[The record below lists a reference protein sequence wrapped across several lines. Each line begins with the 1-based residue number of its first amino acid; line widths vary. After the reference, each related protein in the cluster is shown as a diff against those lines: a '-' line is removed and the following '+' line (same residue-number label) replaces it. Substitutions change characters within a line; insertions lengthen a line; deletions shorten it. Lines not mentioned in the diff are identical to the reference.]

1 MITATEI
8 AERAVSELRRAAHEN
23 DATLGERVR
32 AAERCC
38 IELDRQVSAGDV
50 VLTRLSRVVVAARSL
65 NNVPVGGH
73 HAGCELG
80 RSRSAVIRRSHARTH
95 EPGGGM
101 TRLLRDV
108 RVIPIV
114 LIAISALFILKA
126 TGLIL
131 NGSYT
136 LSADDDVTGT
146 VTQRPG
152 GGTAAPIPDVAASA
166 APRSRSWAQEM
177 FNFPDITGAVKEA
190 SPKAESEPKDKAKA
204 KGKAQNPPPTPD
216 GTQIPVDGRPL
227 SPAERAVLERLGE
240 RRAEL
245 DARAKE
251 LEMRESLILAAEKRL
266 ESRVAQLKQLEA
278 QINEG
283 ARVKDEEEATRLKNI
298 ITMYENMKP
307 KDAARVFDR
316 LELRILF
323 EVASQ
328 INPRRMSDIMA
339 QMAPEA
345 AERLTVE
352 LASRAKDKPPAELPK
367 IVGTPATN

>member
-1 MITATEI
+1 
-8 AERAVSELRRAAHEN
+8 
-23 DATLGERVR
+23 
-32 AAERCC
+32 
-38 IELDRQVSAGDV
+38 
-50 VLTRLSRVVVAARSL
+50 
-65 NNVPVGGH
+65 
-73 HAGCELG
+73 
-80 RSRSAVIRRSHARTH
+80 
-95 EPGGGM
+95 
-101 TRLLRDV
+101 
-108 RVIPIV
+108 
-114 LIAISALFILKA
+114 LKA

-136 LSADDDVTGT
+136 LSAEDDITGA

-152 GGTAAPIPDVAASA
+152 VGAPPPD
-166 APRSRSWAQEM
+166 APAPAEQRQRSWAQQM

-190 SPKAESEPKDKAKA
+190 TPKAESEPNDKAKPKAKA
-204 KGKAQNPPPTPD
+204 KGKAQNPQPMPD
-216 GTQIPVDGRPL
+216 GTQIPVDGRQL
-227 SPAERAVLERLGE
+227 SPAERAVLERLAE

-245 DARAKE
+245 EARAKE
-251 LEMRESLILAAEKRL
+251 LDMRESMILAAEKRL

-278 QINEG
+278 QINET
-283 ARVKDEEEATRLKNI
+283 ARVKDEEEVTRIKNI

-316 LELRILF
+316 LDLRILF

>member
-1 MITATEI
+1 
-8 AERAVSELRRAAHEN
+8 
-23 DATLGERVR
+23 
-32 AAERCC
+32 
-38 IELDRQVSAGDV
+38 
-50 VLTRLSRVVVAARSL
+50 
-65 NNVPVGGH
+65 
-73 HAGCELG
+73 
-80 RSRSAVIRRSHARTH
+80 
-95 EPGGGM
+95 M
-101 TRLLRDV
+101 TRLLRDI

-114 LIAISALFILKA
+114 LIAISALFLLKA

-136 LSADDDVTGT
+136 LSAEDDVTGT
-146 VTQRPG
+146 VAQRPG
-152 GGTAAPIPDVAASA
+152 GVAAVPDIAAPA
-166 APRSRSWAQEM
+166 APRQRSWAQQM

-190 SPKAESEPKDKAKA
+190 APKAESESNDKAKA
-204 KGKAQNPPPTPD
+204 KSKAQNPPPTPD
-216 GTQIPVDGRPL
+216 GTQIPVDGRL
-227 SPAERAVLERLGE
+227 SQSERAVLERLAE

-266 ESRVAQLKQLEA
+266 ESRVAHLKQLES
-278 QINEG
+278 QLNET
-283 ARVKDEEEATRLKNI
+283 ARVKDEEETTRIKNI

-316 LELRILF
+316 LDMRILVD
-323 EVASQ
+323 VASQ
-328 INPRRMSDIMA
+328 INPRRMSDILA

-367 IVGTPATN
+367 IVGSPATN

>member
-1 MITATEI
+1 
-8 AERAVSELRRAAHEN
+8 
-23 DATLGERVR
+23 
-32 AAERCC
+32 
-38 IELDRQVSAGDV
+38 
-50 VLTRLSRVVVAARSL
+50 
-65 NNVPVGGH
+65 
-73 HAGCELG
+73 
-80 RSRSAVIRRSHARTH
+80 
-95 EPGGGM
+95 M

-136 LSADDDVTGT
+136 LSADDDITGS
-146 VTQRPG
+146 VTQRPAG
-152 GGTAAPIPDVAASA
+152 AAALPEEPAPA
-166 APRSRSWAQEM
+166 APRQRSWAQQM

-190 SPKAESEPKDKAKA
+190 TPKAESEPNDKAKAKAKA
-204 KGKAQNPPPTPD
+204 KGKAQDPQPMPD
-216 GTQIPVDGRPL
+216 GTSVPVDGRPL
-227 SPAERAVLERLGE
+227 SPAERAVLERLAE
-240 RRAEL
+240 RRTEL
-245 DARAKE
+245 EARAKE
-251 LEMRESLILAAEKRL
+251 LDMRESMILAAEKRL

-278 QINEG
+278 QINET
-283 ARVKDEEEATRLKNI
+283 ARVKDEEEATRIKNI

-316 LELRILF
+316 LDLRILF

-352 LASRAKDKPPAELPK
+352 LASRAKDKPAELPK